1 MNIQFDQISTKKFFE
16 WIASKLLE
24 ITLPIIERKLSENQD
39 EELLNRNEVSR
50 RILKCDVKTFD
61 EYYRYAHGFPKII
74 KEGKEKYPKKLVE
87 KWIHENTQF

>member
-1 MNIQFDQISTKKFFE
+1 MNVQFDSISTKKFFE
-16 WIASKLLE
+16 WIASKFLE

-39 EELLNRNEVSR
+39 EELLNRNEVSK

-61 EYYRYAHGFPKII
+61 EHYRYASGFPKIV

-87 KWIHENTQF
+87 KWIHENTQY